1 MEDFPCDENSLARAN
16 PVGPPS
22 PGFLSLLFYARAA
35 GAQALRGHGF
45 LPWPRRP
52 GPFIPV
58 ATADSSPL
66 STVST
71 VRRSAVICR
80 CIGVAGSGRPLTPPS
95 ARTRIL
101 PVAGSE
107 TDSVVTSDPHGQEDY
122 RNAVR
127 CGEMTW

>member
-1 MEDFPCDENSLARAN
+1 MAN

-35 GAQALRGHGF
+35 GAQAFPGYGF
-45 LPWPRRP
+45 LPLPRSP

-58 ATADSSPL
+58 ATANSSPL

-80 CIGVAGSGRPLTPPS
+80 CIGVAESGSPLASPS
-95 ARTRIL
+95 ARTHIL

-107 TDSVVTSDPHGQEDY
+107 TDSAVTSDPLGQ
-122 RNAVR
+122 
-127 CGEMTW
+127 